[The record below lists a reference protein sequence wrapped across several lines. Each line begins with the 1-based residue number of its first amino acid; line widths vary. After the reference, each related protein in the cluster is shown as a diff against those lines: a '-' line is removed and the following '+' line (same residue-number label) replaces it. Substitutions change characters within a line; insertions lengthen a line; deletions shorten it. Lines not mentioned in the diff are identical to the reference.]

1 MGMLKTNNI
10 YERLSHCNAV
20 VAIKWQKVVQI
31 GTLHDMYNI
40 HAVQIPNISLSKLIY
55 LWSIAPQKR
64 NLLLLPT
71 DNPSCLKLYKCKY
84 LY

>member
-1 MGMLKTNNI
+1 MGMLNTNNI
-10 YERLSHCNAV
+10 YERLSHTNNLHCNAV

-55 LWSIAPQKR
+55 LCPIAQKK
-64 NLLLLPT
+64 
-71 DNPSCLKLYKCKY
+71 KLIAHTY
-84 LY
+84 